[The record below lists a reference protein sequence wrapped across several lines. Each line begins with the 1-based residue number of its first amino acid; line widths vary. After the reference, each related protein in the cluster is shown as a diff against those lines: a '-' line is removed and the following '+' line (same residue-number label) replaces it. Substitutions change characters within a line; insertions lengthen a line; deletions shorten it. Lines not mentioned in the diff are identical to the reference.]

1 MIKEKKQ
8 TKKVKSEVKKLIPV
22 KGFKSVEGIRKVRD
36 EMYEKNKNL
45 TMKEYAKKYLQKK
58 L

>member
-8 TKKVKSEVKKLIPV
+8 TKKRKTGIKKLKPI
-22 KGFKSVEGIRKVRD
+22 KGFKSVDWVRKVRD

-45 TMKEYAKKYLQKK
+45 NMNEYVKKILNNI
-58 L
+58 